1 MKTLKPIRAKNAE
14 RNKNG
19 WWRIKRRKGAEKF
32 ENETQNVHVTCK
44 YFTKAECLSIYA
56 PFADAGCQ
64 SNKSLVW

>member
-1 MKTLKPIRAKNAE
+1 ML
-14 RNKNG
+14 NG
-19 WWRIKRRKGAEKF
+19 TRSGDEGSKGEGAEKF